1 MLESLVSDG
10 VLISK
15 KYKNMFEFDQSNVPT
30 DIQLLLNNS
39 VISEKGLTANTISN
53 EIAGPASNTFP
64 TSMITT
70 DDTEFGSKLYRPT
83 NRNVIRFAPPLVIN
97 KTEIKQ
103 AIAIIKSTLIKFDN
117 KY

>member
-1 MLESLVSDG
+1 MTSNQNKAWQICIELMKNG
-10 VLISK
+10 VLAK
-15 KYKNMFEFDQSNVPT
+15 
-30 DIQLLLNNS
+30 
-39 VISEKGLTANTISN
+39 
-53 EIAGPASNTFP
+53 
-64 TSMITT
+64 
-70 DDTEFGSKLYRPT
+70 PT